1 MSGIRFDG
9 RVVVVTGAGGGL
21 GRAYSLELAR
31 RGAKVLVNDLGGSGS
46 GQGASSSMADQVVEE
61 IRAFGG
67 EALANHESVA
77 TRAGGEAIIGAA
89 LDAWGKIDVCINN
102 AGILRNNRF
111 EDLRDDQID
120 PIIDV
125 HLKGAFYVSQPAY
138 RAMRKQ
144 GYGRFLFTASAS
156 GMFGH
161 AWQANYAAAKSGMVG
176 LSNVVALEGSA
187 YGIQSNV
194 ILPTSGDTRLAQ
206 EMTDGFLEIPM
217 FAEVLASTQ
226 WAPPERGSINF
237 NTPLAVY
244 LVSEQCKATHHIYS
258 SSSGRYARVAIAA
271 AEGWVSAAGPDAP
284 SVEDLA
290 ANFDRI
296 SDASNFTEPMSVYN
310 EITEAT
316 LTGRRKGIYE

>member
-1 MSGIRFDG
+1 
-9 RVVVVTGAGGGL
+9 
-21 GRAYSLELAR
+21 
-31 RGAKVLVNDLGGSGS
+31 
-46 GQGASSSMADQVVEE
+46 
-61 IRAFGG
+61 
-67 EALANHESVA
+67 
-77 TRAGGEAIIGAA
+77 
-89 LDAWGKIDVCINN
+89 
-102 AGILRNNRF
+102 
-111 EDLRDDQID
+111 
-120 PIIDV
+120 
-125 HLKGAFYVSQPAY
+125 
-138 RAMRKQ
+138 
-144 GYGRFLFTASAS
+144 
-156 GMFGH
+156 
-161 AWQANYAAAKSGMVG
+161 
-176 LSNVVALEGSA
+176 
-187 YGIQSNV
+187 
-194 ILPTSGDTRLAQ
+194 
-206 EMTDGFLEIPM
+206 MTDGFLEIPM

-290 ANFDRI
+290 ANFDHI